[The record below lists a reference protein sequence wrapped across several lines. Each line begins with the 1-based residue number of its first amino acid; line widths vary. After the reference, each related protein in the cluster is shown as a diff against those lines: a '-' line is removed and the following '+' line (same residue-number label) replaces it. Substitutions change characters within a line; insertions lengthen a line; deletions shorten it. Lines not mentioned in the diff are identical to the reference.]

1 MSPVLWLGAAV
12 VAGIV
17 AYVVGSPALSAA
29 RSRGARDL
37 NEERYLAWRGR
48 APRPSA
54 GPPRGM
60 TPPERLRLWIAG
72 GMAALAAACLVAF
85 FVAS

>member
-1 MSPVLWLGAAV
+1 MSPLLWLGGAV
-12 VAGIV
+12 VAGIA

-29 RSRGARDL
+29 RTRGARDL

-54 GPPRGM
+54 SVPRGM
-60 TPPERLRLWIAG
+60 SPPERRRLWIAA